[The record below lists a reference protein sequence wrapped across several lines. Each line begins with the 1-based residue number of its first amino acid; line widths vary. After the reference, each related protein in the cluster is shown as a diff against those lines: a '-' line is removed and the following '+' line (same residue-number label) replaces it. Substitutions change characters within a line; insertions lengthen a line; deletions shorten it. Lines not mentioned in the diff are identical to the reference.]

1 MKNKNIFLDLKLND
15 IPNTCNAALDSLKDM
30 KNIRYLTVHINGG
43 LQMLREVKKKAKS
56 INKNLKILGVTVL
69 TSLTNKSIKQLGF
82 RNNIK
87 KTVLKQALVAK
98 KAKLDGIIC
107 SAKEIE
113 IIKKKIKK
121 INIITPGIRMYD
133 DSVNDQKRVV
143 SPYQAF
149 EKGATGIV
157 IGRSVTNGNVG
168 KNFRKLINLIINES

>member
-1 MKNKNIFLDLKLND
+1 M
-15 IPNTCNAALDSLKDM
+15 
-30 KNIRYLTVHINGG
+30 
-43 LQMLREVKKKAKS
+43 
-56 INKNLKILGVTVL
+56 TVL

>member
-1 MKNKNIFLDLKLND
+1 
-15 IPNTCNAALDSLKDM
+15 M

-43 LQMLREVKKKAKS
+43 LQMLREVKKAKS

-69 TSLTNKSIKQLGF
+69 TNLTNKSIKQLGF

-98 KAKLDGIIC
+98 AKLDGIIC

-121 INIITPGIRMYD
+121 N
-133 DSVNDQKRVV
+133 
-143 SPYQAF
+143 
-149 EKGATGIV
+149 
-157 IGRSVTNGNVG
+157 
-168 KNFRKLINLIINES
+168 